1 MNLATARITA
11 TLWDCGGVFL
21 TNGWDH
27 RERRH
32 VIDHFG
38 LNYEEFEERHEKPND
53 AWERGHITIHEY
65 LRQTAFYKPRQFSQ
79 DEFIARMKGV
89 SKVIHPELLDF
100 VKRLRCGRKAA
111 DRIGTY
117 LLSNESRE
125 LMQYRISQLG
135 LAKLFDAYIV
145 SAYIGRRKP
154 GADFFE
160 CALDIVQH
168 APQNCVFIDDREENV
183 AAASKLGIH
192 GIQMKTPQQTIG
204 ELTELG
210 IDIN

>member
-27 RERRH
+27 RERRQ

-38 LNYEEFEERHEKPND
+38 LSYEEFEERHEKPND
-53 AWERGHITIHEY
+53 AWERGHITIQEY
-65 LRQTAFYKPRQFSQ
+65 LRQSVFYQPRQFSLE
-79 DEFIARMKGV
+79 EFIAQMLAV

-100 VKRLRCGRKAA
+100 VKRLRVGRNAA
-111 DRIGTY
+111 DRIGIY

-125 LMQYRISQLG
+125 LMQYRINQLG
-135 LAKLFDAYIV
+135 LAEMFDAYIV

-154 GADFFE
+154 GADFFQ
-160 CALDIVQH
+160 CALDIVRH

-204 ELTELG
+204 ELAELG
-210 IDIN
+210 IGID